1 MTSWVIDASVAAK
14 WLLPEDGSAQ
24 ASALLVD
31 ELQVPDLLF
40 AEVANIFWKKQMRS
54 EIDAATADAAA
65 RWLMQAPLQVHPCA
79 GLTAEAVGLSI
90 RLQHPAYDC
99 FYLALARRSGCPL
112 VTADRRLVDRCQ
124 RVDAVDLG
132 ALLVL
137 LGGMGVP
144 GKH

>member
-1 MTSWVIDASVAAK
+1 MASWVIDASVAAK
-14 WLLPEDGSAQ
+14 WLLPEDGSDQ
-24 ASALLVD
+24 ASALLGD
-31 ELQVPDLLF
+31 ALLVPDLLF
-40 AEVANIFWKKQMRS
+40 AELANIFWKKQMRG

-65 RWLMQAPLQVHPCA
+65 RWLMQAPLQVHGCA
-79 GLTAEAVGLSI
+79 ALTAEAVRLSI
-90 RLQHPAYDC
+90 RLQHPAYHC

-137 LGGMGVP
+137 LGGKAVRER
-144 GKH
+144 H